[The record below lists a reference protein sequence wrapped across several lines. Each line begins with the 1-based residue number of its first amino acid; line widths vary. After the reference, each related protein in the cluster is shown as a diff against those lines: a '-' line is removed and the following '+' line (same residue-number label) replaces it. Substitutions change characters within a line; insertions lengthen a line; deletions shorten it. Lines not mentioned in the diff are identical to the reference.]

1 LKLPEGSDKR
11 LMTRYYTF
19 SDSDLAVINQHRH
32 PENRL
37 GFALQLCYLRY
48 PGRKWGLGSRFR
60 LISLP
65 VAQQLGVDPAA
76 VGSYAQACPATWRQ
90 HLKGIRR
97 EFGFQPFTA
106 DLLPELSDWLLPQAL
121 ATDQGLALLTALI
134 EELRRRHIILPAL
147 STLERLGWEVRQKAR
162 QITFTHLTTGL
173 TPAQETQLD

>member
-1 LKLPEGSDKR
+1 MG
-11 LMTRYYTF
+11 
-19 SDSDLAVINQHRH
+19 
-32 PENRL
+32 
-37 GFALQLCYLRY
+37 
-48 PGRKWGLGSRFR
+48 PGEPVPPYILTY
-60 LISLP
+60 

-76 VGSYAQACPATWRQ
+76 VGSYAQARPATRRQ
-90 HLKGIRR
+90 HLKEIRR

-173 TPAQETQLD
+173 TSAQETQLD